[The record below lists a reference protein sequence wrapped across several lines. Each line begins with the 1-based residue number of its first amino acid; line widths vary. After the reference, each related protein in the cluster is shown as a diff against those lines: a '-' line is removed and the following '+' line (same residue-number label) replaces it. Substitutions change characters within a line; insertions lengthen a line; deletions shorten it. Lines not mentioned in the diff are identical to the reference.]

1 MDIDVRAAKSKALL
15 NHEHFVEVIRD
26 LRERQKDVF
35 AGTAAHE
42 IERREEA
49 HAIMR
54 ALNQIEYS
62 LQADVDAV
70 TLIKGKGQYRG
81 ND

>member
-1 MDIDVRAAKSKALL
+1 MDTERQATNAKALL
-15 NHEHFVEVIRD
+15 SNYFFVETMQD

-49 HAIMR
+49 HAILR

-62 LQADVDAV
+62 LQSYVDAA
-70 TLIKGKGQYRG
+70 TLIKGKGQHRG

>member
-54 ALNQIEYS
+54 ATAPWKRLNRS
-62 LQADVDAV
+62 MAM
-70 TLIKGKGQYRG
+70 T
-81 ND
+81 